1 MLWKPLSPFFSGY
14 FLGFLTASAFAYV
27 IIQMYLR
34 AKGDDSIAHE
44 WIDFP
49 ELEKALQDGAIK
61 EDKQT
66 SLHVGYS
73 FEIVSK
79 TIICFTFLDML

>member
-14 FLGFLTASAFAYV
+14 FLGFLTASALAYIV
-27 IIQMYLR
+27 IQMYLR
-34 AKGDDSIAHE
+34 IKGDESIAHE

-49 ELEKALQDGAIK
+49 ELEKALQDDAIK

-73 FEIVSK
+73 FENVSK
-79 TIICFTFLDML
+79 MIIYFTFLDML